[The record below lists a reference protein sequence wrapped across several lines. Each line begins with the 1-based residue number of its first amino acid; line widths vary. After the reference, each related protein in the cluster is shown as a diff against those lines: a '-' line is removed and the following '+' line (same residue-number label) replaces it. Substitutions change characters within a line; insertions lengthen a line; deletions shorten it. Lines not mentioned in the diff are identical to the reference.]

1 ARQFTQ
7 RLRIR
12 AANRTLGRQL
22 LHELAQYRKRQLP
35 LRIIGLRSR
44 DNRTIHLTARRER
57 VDERRLAHTRI
68 ARDDDYAR
76 QLAPGIDPGVVQD
89 AELALASDERL
100 GLKPAVSPLRR
111 GASRSRTRG
120 RSPAIAQQICH
131 ANQFGPGLRAE
142 FVGQLCLVPRE
153 RLERAAAIAR
163 PCPRL
168 HDSANP
174 LFRERV
180 ELLQASGV
188 ALYRREGANPP
199 RGVHLPHEA
208 IAELGR

>member
-1 ARQFTQ
+1 MIGVSAAAAVIVFRNASAILSGIKSGDHSTGLGTPGNAF
-7 RLRIR
+7 RSSELIR
-12 AANRTLGRQL
+12 VSSLNASGSA
-22 LHELAQYRKRQLP
+22 
-35 LRIIGLRSR
+35 
-44 DNRTIHLTARRER
+44 
-57 VDERRLAHTRI
+57 
-68 ARDDDYAR
+68 
-76 QLAPGIDPGVVQD
+76 LAP
-89 AELALASDERL
+89 DERL
-100 GLKPAVSPLRR
+100 GLKPAVSPPRR
-111 GASRSRTRG
+111 RASRSRTRG

-180 ELLQASGV
+180 EILQASGV
-188 ALYRREGANPP
+188 AFYRREVANPP
-199 RGVHLPHEA
+199 RGGQLPHEA